1 MKPEELET
9 PRVNYKHMK
18 LNLFKRQILDLAAY
32 KSVENLKNRHP

>member
-18 LNLFKRQILDLAAY
+18 LNLVMRQILDLA
-32 KSVENLKNRHP
+32 VCR

>member
-18 LNLFKRQILDLAAY
+18 LNLFKHQIPDLAICRSA
-32 KSVENLKNRHP
+32 ENLRNQRL

>member
-18 LNLFKRQILDLAAY
+18 LNLFLSTKYWVWQSA
-32 KSVENLKNRHP
+32 NWLKT

>member
-18 LNLFKRQILDLAAY
+18 LNLLSAKYRVRQ
-32 KSVENLKNRHP
+32 STNWLKT

>member
-18 LNLFKRQILDLAAY
+18 LNLFKHQILDLPIC
-32 KSVENLKNRHP
+32 K